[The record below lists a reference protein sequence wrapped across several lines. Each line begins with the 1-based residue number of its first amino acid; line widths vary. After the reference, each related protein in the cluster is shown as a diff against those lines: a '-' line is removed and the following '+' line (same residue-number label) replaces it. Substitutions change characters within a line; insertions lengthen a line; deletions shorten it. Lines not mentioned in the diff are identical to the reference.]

1 MKYYIIVGEASGDL
15 HASNLI
21 NSIKK
26 LDNNSTFRGF
36 GGDRMEEEGLELV
49 KHYKDLSFMGFWE
62 VLKNLF
68 IVLNNL
74 TFVKSDILNFKPNVL
89 ILVDYPGFNMRIAK
103 FAKKRGIKVVYYI
116 TPQVWAWKKN
126 RVLDL
131 KQNTDLL
138 LSILPFEVDFFKK
151 FNVQTNFYGHPL
163 LDELNSLKSK
173 SLGLEKPIIALL
185 PGSRKQEIKKM
196 LPIMLEVVD
205 HFTDYQFVIAGAPS
219 IPNSFYRS
227 IINDAYIPISSNKTY
242 EVLKD
247 SKVAVITSGTATL
260 EAAIL
265 NIPQVVCYKT
275 SNFSYYLA
283 RFFVKIP
290 YISLVNI
297 ILNKNVVKELIQFD
311 FKKENLIFEINKLL
325 NKKHKQV
332 LLEEYMQLQKKL
344 GEQSASMR
352 YAKKILSI
360 L

>member
-68 IVLNNL
+68 KVLNNL

-344 GEQSASMR
+344 GEPSASMR

>member
-1 MKYYIIVGEASGDL
+1 MKYYIIAGEASGDL

-74 TFVKSDILNFKPNVL
+74 SFVKSDILNFKPNVL

-151 FNVQTNFYGHPL
+151 LNVQTNFYGHPL
-163 LDELNSLKSK
+163 LDELNSLNSK

-344 GEQSASMR
+344 GEPSASMR

>member
-1 MKYYIIVGEASGDL
+1 MKYYIIAGEASGDL

-68 IVLNNL
+68 IILKNL
-74 TFVKSDILNFKPNVL
+74 SFVKSDILNFKPNVL

-151 FNVQTNFYGHPL
+151 LNVQTNFYGHPL

-344 GEQSASMR
+344 GEPSASMR

>member
-1 MKYYIIVGEASGDL
+1 MKYYIIAGEASGDL

-26 LDNNSTFRGF
+26 LDNKSTFRGF

-68 IVLNNL
+68 LVLSNL

-344 GEQSASMR
+344 GEPSASMR

>member
-1 MKYYIIVGEASGDL
+1 MKYYIIAGEASGDL

-68 IVLNNL
+68 IILNNL
-74 TFVKSDILNFKPNVL
+74 SFVKSDILNFNPNVL

-151 FNVQTNFYGHPL
+151 LNVQTNFYGHPL

-325 NKKHKQV
+325 NKKHKKV

-344 GEQSASMR
+344 GEPSASMR

>member
-1 MKYYIIVGEASGDL
+1 MKYYIIAGEASGDL

-74 TFVKSDILNFKPNVL
+74 SFVKSDILNFKPNVL

-325 NKKHKQV
+325 NKKHKQI
-332 LLEEYMQLQKKL
+332 LLDEYMQLQKKL
-344 GEQSASMR
+344 GEPSASMR

>member
-1 MKYYIIVGEASGDL
+1 
-15 HASNLI
+15 
-21 NSIKK
+21 
-26 LDNNSTFRGF
+26 
-36 GGDRMEEEGLELV
+36 
-49 KHYKDLSFMGFWE
+49 
-62 VLKNLF
+62 
-68 IVLNNL
+68 
-74 TFVKSDILNFKPNVL
+74 
-89 ILVDYPGFNMRIAK
+89 
-103 FAKKRGIKVVYYI
+103 
-116 TPQVWAWKKN
+116 
-126 RVLDL
+126 
-131 KQNTDLL
+131 
-138 LSILPFEVDFFKK
+138 
-151 FNVQTNFYGHPL
+151 
-163 LDELNSLKSK
+163 
-173 SLGLEKPIIALL
+173 
-185 PGSRKQEIKKM
+185 
-196 LPIMLEVVD
+196 MLEVVD

-344 GEQSASMR
+344 GEPSASMR

>member
-1 MKYYIIVGEASGDL
+1 MKYYIIAGEASGDL

-68 IVLNNL
+68 KVLNNL

-344 GEQSASMR
+344 GEPSASMR

>member
-1 MKYYIIVGEASGDL
+1 MKYYIIAGEASGDL

-74 TFVKSDILNFKPNVL
+74 SFVKSDILNFKPNVL

-151 FNVQTNFYGHPL
+151 LNVQTHFYGHPL

-297 ILNKNVVKELIQFD
+297 ILNKNIVKELIQFD

-344 GEQSASMR
+344 GEPSASMR

>member
-68 IVLNNL
+68 KVLNNL

-151 FNVQTNFYGHPL
+151 LNVQTNFYGHPL

-344 GEQSASMR
+344 GEPSASMR

>member
-1 MKYYIIVGEASGDL
+1 MKYYIIAGEASGDL

-283 RFFVKIP
+283 RFFIKIP

-344 GEQSASMR
+344 GEPSASMR

>member
-1 MKYYIIVGEASGDL
+1 MKYYIIAGEASGDL

-74 TFVKSDILNFKPNVL
+74 SFVKSDILNFKPNVL

-103 FAKKRGIKVVYYI
+103 FAKKRGVKVVYYI

-151 FNVQTNFYGHPL
+151 LNVQTNFYGHPL

-325 NKKHKQV
+325 NKKHKQI
-332 LLEEYMQLQKKL
+332 LLDEYMQLQKN
-344 GEQSASMR
+344 
-352 YAKKILSI
+352 
-360 L
+360 

>member
-1 MKYYIIVGEASGDL
+1 MKYYIIAGEASGDL

-151 FNVQTNFYGHPL
+151 FNIQTNFYGHPL

-283 RFFVKIP
+283 RFFIKIP

-344 GEQSASMR
+344 GEPSASMR

>member
-1 MKYYIIVGEASGDL
+1 MKYYIIAGEASGDL

-74 TFVKSDILNFKPNVL
+74 SFVKSDILNFKPNVL

-151 FNVQTNFYGHPL
+151 LNVQTNFYGHPL

-344 GEQSASMR
+344 GEPSASMR